1 MEILLLTFCEANAF
15 SERFMKQYEEERAK
29 LPYHINLLDIV
40 GANEPKHSRILEQL
54 FLYVSS
60 DEKYALLNS
69 FLQYIISKYRK
80 GWHINIVKPII
91 SAEQERIDLWV
102 REPLKYSIIIENKIH
117 FAADQPNQIARYI
130 EKCNKAGFVNEQIY
144 VLYLTR
150 DGSKQPSTD
159 TWLSPEGYN
168 YADEYINR
176 YLHVS
181 YRYDILPWLKELPD
195 FASKDEYLYQVV
207 NQYIDHLEGMFNI
220 RKIEKMMNDTLQKL
234 LHHELHLTNDNH
246 RENIATVTRKR
257 EDFNKIIN
265 YLSLLENEERKL
277 SIPEYTQEWAERMR
291 HDFQREPKSEGGNV
305 YLSFSKN
312 GKTFNAG
319 ITMEPTVTYYGISD
333 GDATITEWSKSFG
346 IVNACYDDPDG
357 WNMYMYDDN
366 EAVYENFRILINRIM
381 MDI

>member
-1 MEILLLTFCEANAF
+1 MEMLLSTFCEASAF
-15 SERFMKQYEEERAK
+15 SERFMIQYEKERAK

-54 FLYVSS
+54 FCYVSP
-60 DEKYALLNS
+60 EGKYALLNS
-69 FLQYIISKYRK
+69 FLQYIISKHRK
-80 GWHINIVKPII
+80 EWNIDITKPII

-150 DGSKQPSTD
+150 DGSKQPNTD
-159 TWLSPEGYN
+159 TWQSPEGYN

-181 YRYDILPWLKELPD
+181 YRYDILPWLKELPS
-195 FASKDEYLYQVV
+195 FASKDEYLHQVV
-207 NQYIDHLEGMFNI
+207 NQYIDHLEGIFNI

-234 LHHELHLTNDNH
+234 LHQELHLTDNH
-246 RENIATVTRKR
+246 RENIATVARKR

-291 HDFQREPKSEGGNV
+291 HDFQGESIKSEDGNV
-305 YLSFSKN
+305 YISFNKN
-312 GKTFNAG
+312 GKTFNIG
-319 ITMEPTVTYYGISD
+319 ITIETTATYYGISD
-333 GDATITEWSKSFG
+333 GDATITEWSRSLG
-346 IVNACYDDPDG
+346 IVDAYYGDSDG
-357 WNMYMYDDN
+357 WNMYVYDDT
-366 EAVYENFRILINRIM
+366 ETVYDHFKMLVDRIK